1 MSGLPQISI
10 LRHVRRILRCMTG
23 KVPSNCSAIDA
34 WSMSTEYLISY
45 SSLSFVLSLFLRAMH
60 RQSLL
65 GSHIIGLVKQFSCA
79 DLYSKIFKNSIRD

>member
-23 KVPSNCSAIDA
+23 KLPSNCRAIDA

-45 SSLSFVLSLFLRAMH
+45 SSLSLSTRNAQAISIGVTYYRPGQTVLMRRSVL
-60 RQSLL
+60 
-65 GSHIIGLVKQFSCA
+65 
-79 DLYSKIFKNSIRD
+79 

>member
-45 SSLSFVLSLFLRAMH
+45 SSLSLSLSTRNAQAISIGVTYY
-60 RQSLL
+60 RL
-65 GSHIIGLVKQFSCA
+65 GETVLMRRSVL
-79 DLYSKIFKNSIRD
+79 